1 MVCRPLSRARIP
13 TGERRAMKL
22 RFSRL
27 TTLSALALLVVASLL
42 AGCSSKRPNLP
53 PCPRVGILGDAQK
66 ATQFR
71 DGPGRDLT
79 DVTFET
85 ELLDYNG
92 ECKYEDQQSAVIV
105 SFVLQVA
112 ASRGPAAAA
121 AEAQVPY
128 FIAIVDKQQNVL
140 SRERFI
146 ARVPFREGRRRVA
159 VAEELE
165 QRIPL
170 AGRRTSD
177 IEILIGLEM
186 PRDQLEKNRLQ
197 RGF

>member
-1 MVCRPLSRARIP
+1 M
-13 TGERRAMKL
+13 TL

-27 TTLSALALLVVASLL
+27 STLSVPALLIAASLL
-42 AGCSSKRPNLP
+42 AACGSKKPNLP

-92 ECKYEDQQSAVIV
+92 ECRYEDKQAAVV
-105 SFVLQVA
+105 VTFVLQVA
-112 ASRGPAAAA
+112 ATRGPAATS

-140 SRERFI
+140 SRERFV
-146 ARVPFREGRRRVA
+146 ARIPFRDGRRRLA

-170 AGRRTSD
+170 AGRRTSE

-186 PRDQLEKNRLQ
+186 PRDQLERNRQQ

>member
-1 MVCRPLSRARIP
+1 M
-13 TGERRAMKL
+13 TL

-27 TTLSALALLVVASLL
+27 TTLSILAVLIAAGLL

-85 ELLDYNG
+85 QLLDYNG
-92 ECKYEDQQSAVIV
+92 ECKYEDKQSAVV
-105 SFVLQVA
+105 VTFVLQVA
-112 ASRGPAAAA
+112 ATLGPAATVP
-121 AEAQVPY
+121 EAQVPY
-128 FIAIVDKQQNVL
+128 FVAIVDKQQNVL
-140 SRERFI
+140 SRERFV
-146 ARVPFREGRRRVA
+146 ARVPFREGRRRVV

-186 PRDQLEKNRLQ
+186 SRDQLEKNRLQ